1 MSNKNVIC
9 IFGRIKSYFF
19 LLKLGIITYQQ
30 YLVVRVEMSDPG
42 QLRQPCRTQAI

>member
-1 MSNKNVIC
+1 MLSVFLDELNHI
-9 IFGRIKSYFF
+9 FF

-30 YLVVRVEMSDPG
+30 YLVVRFEMSDPG